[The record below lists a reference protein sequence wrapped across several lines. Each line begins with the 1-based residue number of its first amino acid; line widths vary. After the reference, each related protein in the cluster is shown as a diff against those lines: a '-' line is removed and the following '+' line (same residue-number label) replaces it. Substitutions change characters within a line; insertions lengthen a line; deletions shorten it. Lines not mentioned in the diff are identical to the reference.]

1 MSMSVETS
9 YTSLRENL
17 ASVLDRVVD
26 DQEVIIVRRKGEN
39 RDVAL
44 IPASELASLM
54 ETVYLTSSPKNAAR
68 LLAAKRRTDKGKGKK
83 MSTGQLRREMGL
95 VD

>member
-1 MSMSVETS
+1 MPVETS

-17 ASVLDRVVD
+17 ATVLDRVVD
-26 DQEVIIVRRKGEN
+26 DQEVVIIRRKGGG

-44 IPASELASLM
+44 LPASELSSLM
-54 ETVYLTSSPKNAAR
+54 ETAYLMSSPKNAVR
-68 LLAAKRRTDKGKGKK
+68 LLAAKRRTDKGKGKT
-83 MSTGQLRREMGL
+83 MSPDQLRRETGL